1 MASPRPARSVRKS
14 VADYGFSTPGLDR
27 ALAIL
32 SCLGAHRAGLSL
44 SEIAAEL
51 GLSTNF
57 VYRTTQSLVAHGYL
71 LRDADKRYT
80 LGPGLLRLSQPF
92 VDDVPLAEAALP
104 AMRWLSEQTGE
115 AAHLGTIS
123 GDEGVVLERVIGT
136 APIKFY
142 VERGTRF
149 PLYCSAPGK
158 AMLAYAP
165 KTEREAI
172 LSRMKLAK
180 LQPGTISDKA
190 ALLSCLT
197 EARQR
202 GWTTDIG
209 ENLAGHNCVAAPVL
223 DADGQAVASVWLT
236 GTSLRLPPDRIS
248 KLAHKVVKAAQLI
261 TLSLNKHASTK

>member
-1 MASPRPARSVRKS
+1 MALPRPSRSARKA
-14 VADYGFSTPGLDR
+14 VADSGFSTPGLDR

-32 SCLGAHRAGLSL
+32 SCLGAHPTGLSL

-71 LRDADKRYT
+71 LRDAAKRYS

-115 AAHLGTIS
+115 AAHLGMIS

-142 VERGTRF
+142 VERGVRF
-149 PLYCSAPGK
+149 PLHTSGPGK
-158 AMLAYAP
+158 VMLAFRGE
-165 KTEREAI
+165 TERAKI
-172 LSRMKLAK
+172 AGRLSFERFQAH
-180 LQPGTISDKA
+180 TISNAK
-190 ALLSCLT
+190 ALLACLQDVR
-197 EARQR
+197 RQ
-202 GWTTDIG
+202 GWATDMG
-209 ENLAGHNCVAAPVL
+209 EHVEGHNCVAAPIF
-223 DADGQAVASVWLT
+223 DATGEAIASLWIT
-236 GTSLRLPPDRIS
+236 GTSQRLDARRI
-248 KLAHKVVKAAQLI
+248 KELTPVVKKAAQI
-261 TLSLNKHASTK
+261 ASEALQPKAVLR

>member
-1 MASPRPARSVRKS
+1 MASPRPARSARKA
-14 VADYGFSTPGLDR
+14 VADSGFSTPGLDR

-71 LRDADKRYT
+71 LRDAAKRYT

-115 AAHLGTIS
+115 AAHLGMIS

-142 VERGTRF
+142 VERGVRF

-158 AMLAYAP
+158 AMLAGMP
-165 KTEREAI
+165 KDACEAL
-172 LSRMKLAK
+172 LSRISLIKL
-180 LQPGTISDKA
+180 LPNTISDKPT
-190 ALLSCLT
+190 LLRCLK
-197 EARQR
+197 EVRQN
-202 GWTTDIG
+202 GWSKDIG
-209 ENLAGHNCVAAPVL
+209 ENLAGHNCVAAPIL
-223 DADGQAVASVWLT
+223 DAQGQAIASIWLT

-248 KLAHKVVKAAQLI
+248 RLAPKVVKAAQLI
-261 TLSLNKHASTK
+261 TRSLNQHASPK

>member
-1 MASPRPARSVRKS
+1 MASPRPSRTKPKG
-14 VADYGFSTPGLDR
+14 VADSGFSTPGLDR

-32 SCLGAHRAGLSL
+32 SCLGAHPTGLSL

-71 LRDADKRYT
+71 LRDAEKRYS
-80 LGPGLLRLSQPF
+80 LGSGLLRLSQPF
-92 VDDVPLAEAALP
+92 MDDVPLAEAALP

-115 AAHLGTIS
+115 AAHLGMIS

-158 AMLAYAP
+158 AMLAGMP
-165 KTEREAI
+165 KDACEAI
-172 LSRMKLAK
+172 LSRVRLIR
-180 LQPGTISDKA
+180 LQPDTISDKPT
-190 ALLSCLT
+190 LLRCLK
-197 EARQR
+197 EVRR
-202 GWTTDIG
+202 NGWSKDIG

-223 DADGQAVASVWLT
+223 DAQGQAIASIWLT
-236 GTSLRLPPDRIS
+236 GTSLRLSPERIA
-248 KLAHKVVKAAQLI
+248 KVAPMVVKAAQLI
-261 TLSLNKHASTK
+261 TRSLNKHSPSK

>member
-1 MASPRPARSVRKS
+1 MASPRPARSARQA
-14 VADYGFSTPGLDR
+14 VADSGFSTPGLDR

-32 SCLGAHRAGLSL
+32 SCLGAHPTGLSL

-71 LRDADKRYT
+71 LRDAAKRYS

-115 AAHLGTIS
+115 AAHLGMIS

-142 VERGTRF
+142 VERGVRF

-158 AMLAYAP
+158 AMLAGMP
-165 KTEREAI
+165 KGACEAI
-172 LSRMKLAK
+172 LSRVRLIKL
-180 LQPGTISDKA
+180 LPDTISDKPT
-190 ALLSCLT
+190 LLRCLK
-197 EARQR
+197 EVRQN
-202 GWTTDIG
+202 GWSKDIG
-209 ENLAGHNCVAAPVL
+209 ENLAGHNCVAAPIL
-223 DADGQAVASVWLT
+223 DAQGQAIASIWLT
-236 GTSLRLPPDRIS
+236 GTSLRLSPERIR
-248 KLAHKVVKAAQLI
+248 KVAPIVVKAAQLI
-261 TLSLNKHASTK
+261 TLSLNKHSSSK

>member
-1 MASPRPARSVRKS
+1 MASPRPSRSARKA
-14 VADYGFSTPGLDR
+14 VADSGFSTPGLDR

-32 SCLGAHRAGLSL
+32 SCLGAHPAGLSL

-115 AAHLGTIS
+115 AAHLGMIS

-165 KTEREAI
+165 KSTCESI
-172 LSRMKLAK
+172 LSRIKLTK
-180 LQPGTISDKA
+180 LQPSTISDKV
-190 ALLSCLT
+190 ALLSCLK

-223 DADGQAVASVWLT
+223 DANGQAIASIWLT
-236 GTSLRLPPDRIS
+236 GTSLRLSPDRIS
-248 KLAHKVVKAAQLI
+248 KLASQVVKAAQLI
-261 TLSLNKHASTK
+261 TLSLNKHSPSK